1 MDKVV
6 ISIIIPS
13 YNSGKYLVEAIGSV
27 TSQQHRNYEIIIV
40 DDGSTDPETLELYN
54 KLTVDSCRVLK
65 QQNAGPAAARN
76 AGVKVA
82 QGEYLLF
89 LDSDNKI
96 RPGYIEKGIGI
107 LSNNPDIGVVYG
119 KPHFFGSTTKPRFRA
134 HKFHMNSIL
143 LGNYV
148 DMCAVVR
155 KKAWEDAEGFDENR
169 VLIGHED
176 WEFWIRVGLKG
187 WKFEFVDEVLFD
199 YRTRE
204 NSLILNAQE
213 DTRVQEMLEYVTRK
227 HSIVLF
233 NHYEKI
239 YRRYMLY
246 QNRPFKYFLRRMYSK
261 YILKEP
267 TNFQD

>member
-1 MDKVV
+1 MGNVV

-13 YNSGKYLVEAIGSV
+13 YNSGKFLVEAITSV
-27 TSQQHRNYEIIIV
+27 TSQQANNYEIIIV

-54 KLTVDSCRVLK
+54 RLDVDTCRILK

-76 AGVKVA
+76 AGAKVA

-96 RPGYIEKGIGI
+96 RPGYMAKGIKI
-107 LSNNPDIGVVYG
+107 LSNDTSVGVVYG
-119 KPHFFGSTTKPRFRA
+119 KPHFFGTTTKPRFKAR
-134 HKFHMNSIL
+134 KFDIHSIL

-155 KKAWEDAEGFDENR
+155 KKAWEEAGGFDENR

-187 WKFEFVDEVLFD
+187 WKFEFLDEVLFD

-204 NSLILNAQE
+204 NSLILNALQ
-213 DTRVQEMLEYVTRK
+213 DQRLAEMFEYVTRK
-227 HSIVLF
+227 HSILIF
-233 NHYEKI
+233 NNYEKI
-239 YRRYMLY
+239 YRKYMLY
-246 QNRPFKYFLRRMYSK
+246 QNRPFKYFFKRIYSK

-267 TNFQD
+267 TNL